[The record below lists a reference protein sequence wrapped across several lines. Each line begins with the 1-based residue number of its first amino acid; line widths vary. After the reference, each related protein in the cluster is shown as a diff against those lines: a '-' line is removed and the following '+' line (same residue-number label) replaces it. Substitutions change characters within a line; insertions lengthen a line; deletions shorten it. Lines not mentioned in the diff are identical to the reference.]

1 MRLSSSYGIELA
13 TFLVVIKLVFP
24 MRKIFNHVKS
34 ENFSLVG
41 ASDVPFGYDLVN
53 GNFVHQTAQI
63 NWDRVDIGV
72 GNRIGPFCII
82 GGEAQH
88 RYYSSCGEISIGDHN
103 IFQEHVSVNLP
114 TSISKNTKV
123 GSGCFFMTSAVVHHD
138 CLIEDDVT
146 MCSNAS
152 IGGSVIVMR
161 GANIGMNASVHQF
174 KTIGSYTMLGMNG
187 CVIKGSNIRPGRKF
201 VGVPVRDIGSN
212 SIGLSR
218 AKITENLLQ
227 IENQRFAAFNDYLK
241 FGLGA

>member
-1 MRLSSSYGIELA
+1 MFHMRQ
-13 TFLVVIKLVFP
+13 
-24 MRKIFNHVKS
+24 IFNHVNS
-34 ENFSLVG
+34 ENFGLVG
-41 ASDVPFGYDLVN
+41 VSAVPFGYELVN
-53 GNFVHQTAQI
+53 GNVVHKTAQI

-88 RYYSSCGEISIGDHN
+88 RYYSSCGDISIGDHN

-114 TSISKNTKV
+114 TKISKNTKI

-152 IGGSVIVMR
+152 LGGGVIVMR

-174 KTIGSYTMLGMNG
+174 KAIGSYTILGMNG

-201 VGVPVRDIGSN
+201 AGVPVRDIGSN

-218 AKITENLLQ
+218 ARITEKLLQ
-227 IENQRFAAFNDYLK
+227 AEHKRFQAFNDHLK

>member
-1 MRLSSSYGIELA
+1 
-13 TFLVVIKLVFP
+13 
-24 MRKIFNHVKS
+24 
-34 ENFSLVG
+34 
-41 ASDVPFGYDLVN
+41 
-53 GNFVHQTAQI
+53 
-63 NWDRVDIGV
+63 
-72 GNRIGPFCII
+72 
-82 GGEAQH
+82 
-88 RYYSSCGEISIGDHN
+88 
-103 IFQEHVSVNLP
+103 
-114 TSISKNTKV
+114 
-123 GSGCFFMTSAVVHHD
+123 
-138 CLIEDDVT
+138 
-146 MCSNAS
+146 
-152 IGGSVIVMR
+152 MR